1 MDYQITSEDILGI
14 VIGIVITAAYY
25 MGPLLIYRF
34 FIYRSRLPRKTAKK
48 ACILSGI
55 ILFIVIF
62 VIYAVTDYDG
72 SLDMKPA
79 VLYSCIAY
87 YLIREKETAPEVR
100 GELEDQIRKYIDFYR
115 KMYNSKNSDMDDEL
129 ATASKELFVQMTP
142 YLKLVP
148 YDELKREM
156 KKSKMT
162 AEEVSLNVMQNF
174 VMMIAQENISTEDAI
189 FGINNEAEAAISVY
203 RFVNDIKLD
212 KNYISQEQ
220 YDENER
226 LITAIRYNAPYF

>member
-1 MDYQITSEDILGI
+1 MDYQITSEDIPGI

-25 MGPLLIYRF
+25 MGPLLVYRF
-34 FIYRSRLPRKTAKK
+34 FIYRRRLPKSTAKK

-55 ILFIVIF
+55 IMFMIMF
-62 VIYAVTDYDG
+62 VIYAVTDFDG

-79 VLYSCIAY
+79 VLYSWIAY
-87 YLIREKETAPEVR
+87 FIIREKEAAPEVR
-100 GELEDQIRKYIDFYR
+100 GELEDQIRKDIDFYR
-115 KMYNSKNSDMDDEL
+115 KMYNAKNPDMDDEL
-129 ATASKELFVQMTP
+129 AAAANELFVQMIP

-148 YDELKREM
+148 FDELKKEM
-156 KKSKMT
+156 KKSKKT
-162 AEEVSLNVMQNF
+162 AEEVSLNVMHNF
-174 VMMIAQENISTEDAI
+174 VMMIAQENISTEDAL

-203 RFVNDIKLD
+203 RFVNDVKLD
-212 KNYISQEQ
+212 KKYISQEQ